1 VAGGA
6 AAGGAAAGGALQP
19 LPGAL
24 QPPPG
29 AALQPLPGAMHTPPG
44 AALQPLPGAL
54 QPLPAALQ
62 PLPGAALQP
71 IPAAYLQPCSP
82 YLEQP
87 CSPYLVQPCSPY
99 LQPCSPYL
107 EQPCS
112 PYLEQPCSPY
122 LALQPL
128 PAALQPLPAA
138 LQPLPAAQQP
148 LPAAQHPLPGA
159 ALQPLPAALQ
169 PLPGAALQP
178 LHGAALQPLPSP
190 AAPTCQ
196 SHDFSLHRV
205 LSWCM
210 LAQHFPRSYR
220 VPMLPTCT
228 GGGGH
233 VTRYKNGS
241 CFWWLPSTYTTHF
254 IAAHSASKRLSL
266 QALTHQRGACAPS
279 SGPPSFKHAGASAR
293 VHTYAATERFGGT
306 EPACTSRV
314 PVWLVRIPIP
324 PASFSIS
331 PSPPEQHKRH

>member
-1 VAGGA
+1 MSRTFFF
-6 AAGGAAAGGALQP
+6 LSC
-19 LPGAL
+19 PGHGHSTDISFFHVSRTRTL
-24 QPPPG
+24 HVCPCPG
-29 AALQPLPGAMHTPPG
+29 HGHSTD
-44 AALQPLPGAL
+44 
-54 QPLPAALQ
+54 
-62 PLPGAALQP
+62 
-71 IPAAYLQPCSP
+71 IPFFHVSL
-82 YLEQP
+82 L
-87 CSPYLVQPCSPY
+87 
-99 LQPCSPYL
+99 
-107 EQPCS
+107 
-112 PYLEQPCSPY
+112 
-122 LALQPL
+122 
-128 PAALQPLPAA
+128 
-138 LQPLPAAQQP
+138 
-148 LPAAQHPLPGA
+148 G
-159 ALQPLPAALQ
+159 
-169 PLPGAALQP
+169 
-178 LHGAALQPLPSP
+178 HGHV
-190 AAPTCQ
+190 T
-196 SHDFSLHRV
+196 DTDTDIFV

-210 LAQHFPRSYR
+210 LAQHFPRSSR